1 MQDPADKIILIQDLF
16 RLSQQFLIAKNQ
28 IYRRYF
34 IKTTDLSHRMNI
46 IVGAR
51 GIGKTTTLVQA
62 LLDHLLDP
70 AENKKTTLES
80 SNSNRI
86 LYLQAD
92 HFLMKNLSLYEIAEY
107 FVQHGGEFL
116 AIDEIHKY
124 PTWSMEL
131 KSIFDT
137 FEHLK
142 ILVSGSSALEI
153 SKGSHDLS
161 RRGLVFRM
169 AGLSFREFL
178 EVELGISLEPASLN
192 KILSDHVPLA
202 QNIISQLTQPTQ
214 PTTILSA
221 FKKYLEEGYYPYRQS
236 LSSKVHY
243 QMALEQN
250 IHVTLESDLVAI
262 YPELTGRSISRIKKL
277 LSLIANQVPFVP
289 NWNKMVSILELGDT
303 RTLKQYFQY
312 LESAEL
318 VLSLSSHSKKLKG
331 LENPEKIFLNNPNLL
346 YTLAS
351 QNPEIGT
358 LRETFFANMLMFQHD
373 LTLPSSGDFQV
384 DEEFFFEV
392 GGAKKSFE
400 QLENTGNSA
409 NHTQKKFVVSDNI
422 EIGFGQRIPL
432 WLFGFMY

>member
-1 MQDPADKIILIQDLF
+1 MQDNPMLIEDLF

-28 IYRRYF
+28 AYRRYF

-51 GIGKTTTLVQA
+51 GIGKTTTLVQV
-62 LLDHLLDP
+62 LLDHVQSKNDP
-70 AENKKTTLES
+70 ELAQST
-80 SNSNRI
+80 RI

-92 HFLMKNLSLYEIAEY
+92 HFLMKTLTLYEIAEY
-107 FVQHGGEFL
+107 FVQHGGEYL

-124 PTWSMEL
+124 PHWSMEL

-153 SKGSHDLS
+153 AKGSHDLS
-161 RRGLVFRM
+161 RRALVFRM

-178 EVELGISLEPASLN
+178 EIEQGISFNPITLQDLLGQHASIAQD
-192 KILSDHVPLA
+192 ILGRLA
-202 QNIISQLTQPTQ
+202 HSTATEQ
-214 PTTILSA
+214 TTVLSA

-236 LSSKVHY
+236 LNSKAHY

-277 LSLIANQVPFVP
+277 LSLIANQVPFIP
-289 NWNKMVSILELGDT
+289 NWSKMVAILELGDV
-303 RTLKQYFQY
+303 RTVKQYFQY

-318 VLSLSSHSKKLKG
+318 VVGLSSHSKKLKA
-331 LENPEKIFLNNPNLL
+331 LENPEKVFLNNSNLL

-351 QNPEIGT
+351 QSPEIGT
-358 LRETFFANMLMFQHD
+358 VRETFFASMLTVQHD

-384 DEEFFFEV
+384 DDEFFFEI
-392 GGAKKSFE
+392 GGAKKSFQ
-400 QLENTGNSA
+400 QLAENA
-409 NHTQKKFVVSDNI
+409 NLQKSFVVADNI
-422 EIGFGQRIPL
+422 EVGFGQRIPL
-432 WLFGFMY
+432 WLFGFLY